1 MAKSN
6 NMQTM
11 AAFIFFPALKVIKQE
26 TPEKVQSLPGIV

>member
-11 AAFIFFPALKVIKQE
+11 AAFTFFPALKVIKQE
-26 TPEKVQSLPGIV
+26 TAEKVHSLPGII